1 MYNNN
6 EKWSYFV
13 SDILIYLGKSL
24 KIISLFPQNL
34 SVQRRPFFVL
44 ALGPSQD
51 AWTPFWLKARLQL
64 MQYLQFHDDFALK
77 SKYHNFLWFNSYIAC
92 GFRKLIFGLYFV
104 LCILD
109 CKMWRT
115 LVIQRKTLTKLPR
128 SGSIQKMQ
136 EQSRIIQINCSLSV
150 LDILL
155 QVSNDPFARR
165 CRSEGDN
172 LQLDIYTTYTS
183 DQQRMQRLSYTIW

>member
-1 MYNNN
+1 MYIGLQNVKNTGN
-6 EKWSYFV
+6 PAE
-13 SDILIYLGKSL
+13 DIK
-24 KIISLFPQNL
+24 
-34 SVQRRPFFVL
+34 
-44 ALGPSQD
+44 
-51 AWTPFWLKARLQL
+51 
-64 MQYLQFHDDFALK
+64 
-77 SKYHNFLWFNSYIAC
+77 
-92 GFRKLIFGLYFV
+92 
-104 LCILD
+104 
-109 CKMWRT
+109 
-115 LVIQRKTLTKLPR
+115 KLPR